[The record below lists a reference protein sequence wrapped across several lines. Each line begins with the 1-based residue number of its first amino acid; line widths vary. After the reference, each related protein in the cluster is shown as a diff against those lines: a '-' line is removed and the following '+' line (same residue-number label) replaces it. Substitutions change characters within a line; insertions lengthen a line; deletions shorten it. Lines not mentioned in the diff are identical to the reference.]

1 MVLKICSCAPIH
13 TFPITQNILCY
24 NCMELLKLVETRK
37 VSRCSD
43 LRYMSYEVIRS
54 SGNGIKQSMRDLFLG
69 DSVKD

>member
-1 MVLKICSCAPIH
+1 
-13 TFPITQNILCY
+13 
-24 NCMELLKLVETRK
+24 MELLKLVETRK